1 MNEMDQ
7 SILEKASGYPGG
19 ATPFNIFQEA
29 VNHLVI
35 DRFASLA
42 ARLEG
47 ESPTTQDLAD
57 TVIQVA
63 EQIHDLNPGHIPKK
77 QYEDYMRKFREH
89 PEIAEY
95 LRPVYE
101 AAVRL

>member
-1 MNEMDQ
+1 MNDMEQ
-7 SILEKASGYPGG
+7 GILESASAYPEG

-29 VNHLVI
+29 VNHIVI

-42 ARLEG
+42 ARLKG
-47 ESPTTQDLAD
+47 KTPTTQDIAD

-63 EQIHDLNPGHIPKK
+63 EQIHDLNPRGIPED
-77 QYEDYMRKFREH
+77 QYEDYMRKLREH
-89 PEIAEY
+89 PETAEH

-101 AAVRL
+101 AAARL